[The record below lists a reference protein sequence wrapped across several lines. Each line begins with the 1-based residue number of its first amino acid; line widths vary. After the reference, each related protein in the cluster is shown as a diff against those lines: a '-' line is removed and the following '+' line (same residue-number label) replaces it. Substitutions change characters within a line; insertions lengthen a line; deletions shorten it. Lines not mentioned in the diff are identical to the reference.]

1 MANCTECGNMINGKH
16 AMNCPYYHVPSI
28 PTPTYGSVGWIC
40 PKCGR
45 GNAPAC
51 MTCPCVPMEYKVTC
65 AV

>member
-1 MANCTECGNMINGKH
+1 MSNCTECGSMTNGKH
-16 AMNCPYYHVPSI
+16 ATHCPLYQVAQI
-28 PTPTYGSVGWIC
+28 PQTYGAVGWVC

-51 MTCPCVPMEYKVTC
+51 MTCPCVQIEYKVTC